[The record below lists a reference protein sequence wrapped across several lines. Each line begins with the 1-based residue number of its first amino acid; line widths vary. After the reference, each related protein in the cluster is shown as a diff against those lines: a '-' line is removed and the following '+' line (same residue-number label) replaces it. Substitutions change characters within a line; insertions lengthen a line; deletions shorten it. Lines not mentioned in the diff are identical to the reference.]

1 MSDSPSLSSGSQNR
15 RQFLKSTG
23 ALTAALL
30 TPAGVVA
37 DVTRKLPPLP
47 ANPVTA
53 SGMPTRNLGKTG
65 YKVGIFSLG
74 GQASL
79 ERPHNFDVA
88 VPIIDRALD
97 LGVNY
102 IDTSSIY
109 GGPDRWSEQYV
120 GKVMAR
126 RRNEAF
132 LATKTKERTRDGS
145 MRMIEKSLQL
155 LQTDHVDLWQ
165 LHDVGIAKNIDEIF
179 GKGGAFEALLEMK
192 EQKVVRHLGI
202 TGHYRPDV
210 LVECIHRYPF
220 DTILM
225 AMNAADPHHYS
236 FNEELL
242 PLAVERQMGII
253 GMKVPG
259 RGRLL
264 STWTPPSIEA
274 QMHSWEGMA
283 IQTDKPGTL
292 TMREAMYYTLSR
304 PVSTVIIG
312 CDTVAQLEENVQLAR
327 DFTPLND
334 KQTTELVARAEA
346 CAKPSLFFRF
356 YDRPND

>member
-1 MSDSPSLSSGSQNR
+1 MSNATKHGR
-15 RQFLKSTG
+15 REFLKAGG
-23 ALTAALL
+23 AVTAALL
-30 TPAGVVA
+30 APGVMSA
-37 DVTRKLPPLP
+37 ETSKSLP
-47 ANPVTA
+47 AMPSNPVTLK
-53 SGMPTRNLGKTG
+53 SMPTRNLGKTG

-74 GQASL
+74 GQASI
-79 ERPHNFDVA
+79 EKPNNFDIA
-88 VPIIDRALD
+88 VPILERALD

-120 GKVMAR
+120 GKVMAK

-132 LATKTKERTRDGS
+132 LATKTKERTREGS
-145 MRMIEKSLQL
+145 LRMIEKSLQL

-165 LHDVGIAKNIDEIF
+165 LHDVGTLYDVDQIF
-179 GKGGAFEALLEMK
+179 AKGGAIEALLEMQQ
-192 EQKVVRHLGI
+192 QKVVRFIGI
-202 TGHYRPDV
+202 TGHYRPEA
-210 LVECIHRYPF
+210 LIECIHRHPF

-236 FNEELL
+236 FNDALL
-242 PLAVERQMGII
+242 PLAVEKQMGII
-253 GMKVPG
+253 GMKIPG
-259 RGRLL
+259 RGRIL
-264 STWTPPSIEA
+264 SSWNPPSLE
-274 QMHSWEGMA
+274 QQKKSWEGMT

-312 CDTVAQLEENVQLAR
+312 CDTIPQLEENVALAR
-327 DFTPLND
+327 DFTPISD
-334 KQTTELVARAEA
+334 KHATELVARAEP

-356 YDRPND
+356 YDRP